1 MKKLLAGAA
10 AAVLAF
16 AALGSLA
23 LAGGGCVPVDAAHTK
38 DSGTA
43 IAIKGCKFSPVVLSA
58 PLGATV
64 TWTHREDHPPHNIYG
79 LGWGMSPGRMLEP
92 GAAFTATFDKPGIYP
107 YQCSLHPGMSGVVI
121 VGDGQPAAAAAP
133 QESPLVA
140 GRAASSGDA
149 PFLAVLAG
157 LGLVASSLI
166 AYRFGRRARTAS

>member
-1 MKKLLAGAA
+1 MKKLLVGVGAT
-10 AAVLAF
+10 VLAF

-23 LAGGGCVPVDAAHTK
+23 VAGGGCVPVDAAHTK

-79 LGWGMSPGRMLEP
+79 LGWGMSPGQLLEP
-92 GAAFTATFDKPGIYP
+92 RAAFTATFDKPGIYP
-107 YQCSLHPGMSGVVI
+107 YQCSLHPGMSGVVL
-121 VGDGQPAAAAAP
+121 VGDGQVAAAPP

-140 GRAASSGDA
+140 GRAASGGDA
-149 PFLAVLAG
+149 PLGPVLAG
-157 LGLVASSLI
+157 LGLVASALV
-166 AYRFGRRARTAS
+166 AYRIGRRARV

>member
-1 MKKLLAGAA
+1 MKKLLVGTA

-16 AALGSLA
+16 AGLGSLA
-23 LAGGGCVPVDAAHTK
+23 IAGGGCAPADAAHTT
-38 DSGTA
+38 SAGAA
-43 IAIKGCKFSPVVLSA
+43 IAIKGCKFSPVVLTA
-58 PLGATV
+58 PVGATV
-64 TWTHREDHPPHNIYG
+64 TWTHGEQHPPHNIYG
-79 LGWGMSPGRMLEP
+79 LGWGMPPGRLIEP
-92 GAAFTATFDKPGIYP
+92 GGTFAATFDKPGIYP

-149 PFLAVLAG
+149 PLVPVLAG

-166 AYRFGRRARTAS
+166 AYRIGRRARITS